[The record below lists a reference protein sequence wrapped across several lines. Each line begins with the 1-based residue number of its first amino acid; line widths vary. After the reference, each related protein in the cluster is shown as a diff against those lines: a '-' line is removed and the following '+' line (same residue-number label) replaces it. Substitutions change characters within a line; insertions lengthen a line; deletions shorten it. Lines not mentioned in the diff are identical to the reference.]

1 MQTEK
6 LTLLENLAA
15 ATLAVLLIIAA
26 LIAEACER
34 WVDRLEAR
42 RSAREE
48 RSRARMER
56 DELLADIA
64 VYLGESRERA

>member
-1 MQTEK
+1 MQPEK
-6 LTLLENLAA
+6 LTPIENILAA
-15 ATLAVLLIIAA
+15 ALAVLLIIAV

-42 RSAREE
+42 RRAREE
-48 RSRARMER
+48 RRRARMEHE
-56 DELLADIA
+56 ELLADIA